1 VDQPFSLPGLLRTAA
16 ARWPNREAIA
26 CELGNRAI
34 SFAEFDAWSDRLAY
48 ALISR
53 GVRPAD
59 VVAVMLP
66 NRIEF
71 PVLWL
76 AILKAGATMT
86 PINPSYRREDRNH
99 LIAHSGAVA
108 FVGEEAA
115 VSSVEGDQD
124 RLESLSWVAT
134 PEALSA
140 TPVAAT
146 GFALPPVH
154 NYAAANIQYTSGTTG
169 MPKGCVLSHAYW
181 IRFGEAF
188 IHHGPRLTDSDRILT
203 AQAFS
208 YADPQWNVVAT
219 LLSGAPLTILE
230 KFSPGRFWR
239 QVCSAGTT
247 FFYCLGAMPTL
258 MLKSSPSA
266 FERAHNVRMIICS
279 AIPPKRHDELE
290 QRFGAPWFEAFGTT
304 ETGADLIVDPIEQ
317 ADLVGSGSLGR
328 PLPGKEARVLD
339 AQGRA
344 LPPGEIGELVIRG
357 VGMMEGYHADPEATA
372 EAFRGGSYHTGDLV
386 RQDASGR
393 FSHVG
398 RTKEMIRRG
407 GENISAAEVEA
418 VLQTHPDVVLAA
430 CVPVPDETYGEEI
443 KAFVV
448 LRPSDAPDHRAHI
461 DMEALQNHVAARLA
475 RFKVPRYWEA
485 VDAMP
490 MTPSQRVIKPA
501 LIASD
506 TVPPRGVDLAP
517 RR

>member
-1 VDQPFSLPGLLRTAA
+1 MDLPATLPDLLRSAA
-16 ARWPNREAIA
+16 ARWPDREAIA
-26 CELGNRAI
+26 CELGARTI
-34 SFAEFDAWSDRLAY
+34 SFAEFDAWSDRLAR

-53 GVRPAD
+53 GVRPSD

-86 PINPSYRREDRNH
+86 PINTTYRQEDRNH

-108 FVGEEAA
+108 FIGEAA
-115 VSSVEGDQD
+115 AVRSVDDDRD
-124 RLESLSWVAT
+124 RLENLSWLAT
-134 PEALSA
+134 PEQLSA
-140 TPVAAT
+140 TPDDPDAV
-146 GFALPPVH
+146 ALPPVH
-154 NYAAANIQYTSGTTG
+154 SYATANIQYTSGTTG

-181 IRFGEAF
+181 IRFGAAF
-188 IHHGPRLTDSDRILT
+188 LHHGPRLTDSDRILT

-219 LLSGAPLTILE
+219 LLSGASLTILE
-230 KFSPGRFWR
+230 KFSPSRFWQ
-239 QVCSAGTT
+239 QVCAARTT

-258 MLKSSPSA
+258 MLKSPPST
-266 FERAHNVRMIICS
+266 FERAHTVRMILCS
-279 AIPPKRHDELE
+279 AIPPQRHAELQE
-290 QRFGAPWFEAFGTT
+290 RFGTPWFEAFGTT
-304 ETGADLIVDPIEQ
+304 ETGADLIVDPAEQ
-317 ADLVGSGSLGR
+317 AGLVGSGSLGR
-328 PLPGKEARVLD
+328 PVRGKEARVLD
-339 AQGRA
+339 AEGRPLPQG
-344 LPPGEIGELVIRG
+344 EVGELALRG
-357 VGMMEGYHADPEATA
+357 VGMMERYHADPEATA

-386 RQDASGR
+386 RQDAQGR
-393 FSHVG
+393 FSYVG
-398 RTKEMIRRG
+398 RTKDMIRRG

-430 CVPVPDETYGEEI
+430 CVPAPDETYGEEI

-448 LRPSDAPDHRAHI
+448 LRKPDVAGQGAAVG
-461 DMEALQNHVAARLA
+461 MEALQAHVAARLA

-485 VDAMP
+485 VDALP

-501 LIASD
+501 LVASD
-506 TVPPRGVDLAP
+506 TRPPRGEDLAP